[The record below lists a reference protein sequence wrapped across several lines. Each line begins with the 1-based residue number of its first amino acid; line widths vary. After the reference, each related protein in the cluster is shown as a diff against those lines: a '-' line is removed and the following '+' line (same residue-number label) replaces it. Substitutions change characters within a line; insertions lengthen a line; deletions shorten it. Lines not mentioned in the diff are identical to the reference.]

1 MNCCPHRRCRKLAR
15 RKEATAGQPLSIQ
28 AAQLLSP
35 VYFYATSCHILS
47 SSKFTWWLTQK
58 LIALRSRFGSRKL
71 RCASY
76 PAGSTRQPCSP
87 LHMSHRERDTERQQ
101 EEDAKRCAARIAAG
115 STRKRRFPTS
125 RTPLRSQCSRAT
137 NCATT
142 AYNAYAAV
150 QQPIRGNSFFDDKG
164 ITAGDE

>member
-15 RKEATAGQPLSIQ
+15 RKEATAGQPLSMQ

-35 VYFYATSCHILS
+35 AYFYATSCHILS
-47 SSKFTWWLTQK
+47 SSKFTWWLTKK

-87 LHMSHRERDTERQQ
+87 LHMSDRERDTAPQRNN
-101 EEDAKRCAARIAAG
+101 
-115 STRKRRFPTS
+115 RKRM
-125 RTPLRSQCSRAT
+125 RS
-137 NCATT
+137 
-142 AYNAYAAV
+142 AV
-150 QQPIRGNSFFDDKG
+150 QPASQPDRPANAVFPRHVHLCGASVVELQTVQPRRTTRRPLCSSQFGVIPFSTTR
-164 ITAGDE
+164 E